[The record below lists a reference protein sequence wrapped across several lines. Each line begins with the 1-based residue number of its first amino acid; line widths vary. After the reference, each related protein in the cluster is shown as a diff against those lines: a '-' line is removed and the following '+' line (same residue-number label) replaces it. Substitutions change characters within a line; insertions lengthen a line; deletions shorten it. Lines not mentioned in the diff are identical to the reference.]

1 MTQFTILH
9 GLLSGITYLIII
21 NALILIVVL
30 YTQAS
35 QQLNVA
41 VEIACVLECLPGL
54 TQSHKSSCEL

>member
-35 QQLNVA
+35 QQLIVA
-41 VEIACVLECLPGL
+41 VEIAHTCMFTRPNTI
-54 TQSHKSSCEL
+54 TQKLL